1 MKLNEEVSLGHQG
14 PFQRGPLE
22 PHVLS
27 ESERFG
33 NILSSMRIHSS
44 TNRALAP
51 VSRPAPM
58 RLVRRCSAAKGEVSL
73 NLIHQKHDEVVIARR
88 SLLGGVVAAGL
99 LNTQMAHANEAPAEP
114 VITDKIYMD
123 VSFGGEKVG
132 RIVVGLFGNVVPKT
146 AANFKAL
153 ATGEFEGK
161 KLAPGV
167 GYKGVTFH
175 RVLKDFVL
183 QGGDFERGNGTGG
196 FSVYGRK
203 FGDEN
208 FTIKHAP
215 GFLSMANAGPG
226 TNGSQFFI
234 TTAPTPWL
242 DGRHVVFGK
251 VIEGYDVVDKL
262 QNVPVGGGGKPSKPM
277 VIDDIG
283 ILA

>member
-1 MKLNEEVSLGHQG
+1 MEVG
-14 PFQRGPLE
+14 
-22 PHVLS
+22 
-27 ESERFG
+27 ESEGFG
-33 NILSSMRIHSS
+33 IILSSMYIQSS
-44 TNRALAP
+44 TNRFALAP
-51 VSRPAPM
+51 VSRATPM
-58 RLVRRCSAAKGEVSL
+58 RLATRCSSAKREVKSSTVQ
-73 NLIHQKHDEVVIARR
+73 IQKSAENHDEVVMARR

-99 LNTQMAHANEAPAEP
+99 LTTQMAHADEAPAEP
-114 VITDKIYMD
+114 EITDKIYMD

-132 RIVVGLFGNVVPKT
+132 RIVVGLFGGVVPKT

-215 GFLSMANAGPG
+215 GVLSMANAGPG

-277 VIDDIG
+277 VIEDIG
-283 ILA
+283 LLA

>member
-1 MKLNEEVSLGHQG
+1 ME
-14 PFQRGPLE
+14 
-22 PHVLS
+22 
-27 ESERFG
+27 
-33 NILSSMRIHSS
+33 
-44 TNRALAP
+44 
-51 VSRPAPM
+51 
-58 RLVRRCSAAKGEVSL
+58 
-73 NLIHQKHDEVVIARR
+73 RR
-88 SLLGGVVAAGL
+88 SLLGAVVAASL
-99 LNTQMAHANEAPAEP
+99 LPSQIAHADEAPSEP
-114 VITDKIYMD
+114 QVTDKVYMD
-123 VSFGGEKVG
+123 ISFGGEPVG
-132 RIVVGLFGNVVPKT
+132 RIVIGLFGGVVPKT

-167 GYKGVTFH
+167 GYKGATFH

-203 FGDEN
+203 FADEN
-208 FTIKHAP
+208 FQIKHAP
-215 GFLSMANAGPG
+215 GVLSMANAGPG

-251 VIEGYDVVDKL
+251 VLEGYDIVDKL

-277 VIDDIG
+277 VIEDCGVI
-283 ILA
+283 A